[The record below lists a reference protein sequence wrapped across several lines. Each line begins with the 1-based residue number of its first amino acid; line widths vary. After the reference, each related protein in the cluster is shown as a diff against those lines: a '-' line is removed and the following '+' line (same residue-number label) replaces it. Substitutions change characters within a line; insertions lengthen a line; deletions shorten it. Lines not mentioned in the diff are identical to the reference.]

1 MNYNAL
7 LRASPLT
14 LYDILMARNFRAFC
28 FEATAGQVLVS
39 LTHQVV
45 LEVRLRKVLTLALN
59 CHSILEHAP

>member
-1 MNYNAL
+1 MLWAQQKL
-7 LRASPLT
+7 AQ
-14 LYDILMARNFRAFC
+14 F
-28 FEATAGQVLVS
+28 FEATGQISLC